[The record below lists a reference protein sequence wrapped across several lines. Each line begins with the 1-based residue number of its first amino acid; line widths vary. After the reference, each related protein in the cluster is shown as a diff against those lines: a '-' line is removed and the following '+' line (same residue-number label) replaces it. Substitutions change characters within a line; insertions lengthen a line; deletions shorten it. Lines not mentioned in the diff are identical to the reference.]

1 VTGSLPRGAA
11 PYKRTPSFTE
21 ISVPPGLLKDHSTK
35 EGTWGLITVEQGSLR
50 YFITDPRTPPA
61 ETIVSPETP
70 AIVEPTILHRVEP
83 VGAVRFHV
91 VFFREEPFAPA

>member
-1 VTGSLPRGAA
+1 M
-11 PYKRTPSFTE
+11 
-21 ISVPPGLLKDHSTK
+21 
-35 EGTWGLITVEQGSLR
+35 VEQGSLR
-50 YFITDPRTPPA
+50 YFITDPRAPPS
-61 ETIVSPETP
+61 EKIVKAWRP